1 MVIPILLIM
10 KSEVASVPVNMKNII
25 ANTFLVMA
33 KQKPVDKI
41 TVKSLIEECGIS
53 RQTFY
58 YHFQDIV
65 EVIEW
70 SLEQA
75 TEDMLERSLKA
86 ESPEEALA
94 VLIAASGENS
104 VLIRKLMNSQKRE
117 EIEKLFV
124 QATRTYLQQ
133 MIQKKREFP
142 LNYSDMEVALDFW
155 SFGITGVL
163 FQYCSQSQVEP
174 KKLAE
179 QICRLL
185 PANLKTISE

>member
-1 MVIPILLIM
+1 M
-10 KSEVASVPVNMKNII
+10 PVNMKNII

>member
-1 MVIPILLIM
+1 M
-10 KSEVASVPVNMKNII
+10 PVNMKNII

-142 LNYSDMEVALDFW
+142 LNYSYMEVALDFW